1 MTFRS
6 TRKSSQEGKEGGKG
20 GLAFAEEFES
30 ATEAA
35 EVDRLLEFESER
47 GGRRFDFE
55 WVDPDHPAAGSK
67 GEGRDGEEL
76 LKKTTEVGDRDAFA
90 ERWVCDE
97 QRNAAGA
104 IAWNFFE
111 LAKVAKNEIGGNAGE
126 LGGLPVCSCGLD
138 GIGGQVGPQNPADSG

>member
-47 GGRRFDFE
+47 RGWRFDFE
-55 WVDPDHPAAGSK
+55 GVDPDHPAAGSK
-67 GEGRDGEEL
+67 GEGRDSEKFLE
-76 LKKTTEVGDRDAFA
+76 
-90 ERWVCDE
+90 
-97 QRNAAGA
+97 
-104 IAWNFFE
+104 
-111 LAKVAKNEIGGNAGE
+111 
-126 LGGLPVCSCGLD
+126 
-138 GIGGQVGPQNPADSG
+138 

>member
-35 EVDRLLEFESER
+35 EVDRLLKFESER
-47 GGRRFDFE
+47 RGWRFDFE

-67 GEGRDGEEL
+67 GEGGDSEKF
-76 LKKTTEVGDRDAFA
+76 LK
-90 ERWVCDE
+90 
-97 QRNAAGA
+97 
-104 IAWNFFE
+104 
-111 LAKVAKNEIGGNAGE
+111 
-126 LGGLPVCSCGLD
+126 
-138 GIGGQVGPQNPADSG
+138 